1 MRPRR
6 KIVRI
11 GTVLLALCGFAY
23 GLALPQVDKS
33 RFFRPGTRHILLISG
48 RNNHDWRT
56 TTPFLRKQL
65 ESTGRFDVRVC
76 EEPAGI
82 SGETLAGYDALVLD
96 YCGPRWGESAEKAV
110 EAFVRSGKG
119 MVAVHGASYNFS
131 GLEVLADGHKPT
143 GIKEL
148 PWPEFARMVG
158 GYWPGVPEKQ
168 FHGKMHTFTVKI
180 VQPGHPAVLGVP
192 PEFQATDELYHQMQF
207 LPGTEVLATA
217 YDDPAYGGTGKEEP
231 MLCAVQ
237 YGKGRV
243 FYTALGHEVPAMSAE
258 GFLSSFLRGTDWA
271 AGAAASP
278 AAPGKK

>member
-1 MRPRR
+1 MQSRRDLMRS
-6 KIVRI
+6 
-11 GTVLLALCGFAY
+11 GASVLILCGLLYAR
-23 GLALPQVDKS
+23 PPVQVDKS
-33 RFFRPGTRHILLISG
+33 VFFRPGTQHILLISG

-65 ESTGRFDVRVC
+65 EDTGRFDVRLC

-82 SGETLAGYDALVLD
+82 SAETLAGYDAIVLD

-131 GLEVLADGHKPT
+131 GLEVLADRHKPT
-143 GIKEL
+143 GIREL
-148 PWPEFARMVG
+148 PWPEFGRMVG

-168 FHGKMHTFTVKI
+168 FHGKAHTFTVKVI
-180 VQPGHPAVLGVP
+180 QPGHPAVRDVP
-192 PEFQATDELYHQMQF
+192 QSFTATDELYHQMQF
-207 LPGTEVLATA
+207 LPGTEILATA
-217 YDDPAYGGTGKEEP
+217 YDDPAYGGTGKDEP

-243 FYTALGHEVPAMSAE
+243 FYTALGHEVPAMSAA
-258 GFLSSFLRGTDWA
+258 GFLASFLSGTGWA
-271 AGAAASP
+271 AGSP
-278 AAPGKK
+278 AGQAGKK